1 VSGCEGGSVRR
12 PGANIFDPSAS
23 PPRGSRMQ
31 GQTPPTSDKSPFA
44 IGKRLHDSGNFEQ
57 AEQRP
62 RQVIRD
68 IHDAC
73 RGTAEAYGPPDNY
86 LTGANVAGFERVA
99 GAMLVDALDPS
110 RAIPADGRV
119 GWGSSTEARVRS
131 LVAAPSR

>member
-1 VSGCEGGSVRR
+1 
-12 PGANIFDPSAS
+12 
-23 PPRGSRMQ
+23 MQ

-73 RGTAEAYGPPDNY
+73 HGTAEAYGPPDNY

-99 GAMLVDALDPS
+99 GAILVHALDPS
-110 RAIPADGRV
+110 RAIPADRRV
-119 GWGSSTEARVRS
+119 GWVQALRPACAHSSRPLPDEGHCPFS
-131 LVAAPSR
+131 PSCRQAIM